1 MPPMKLV
8 TRALQR
14 YWRMTRSMTLGAQGV
29 VLTPDNRVLLVR
41 HTYRPGWHFPGGGVE
56 KGETALEALGRELE
70 EEAGVLLDAPPE
82 LFGLYANFRVFP
94 GDHVALFVVRAWRQP
109 VVPPPNREIAEQR
122 FFAVSEL
129 LPDVNAPTRIRLAE
143 ILDGVPRAEYWIA

>member
-1 MPPMKLV
+1 MPAKKLV

-14 YWRMTRSMTLGAQGV
+14 YWRLSRPMTLGAQGV

-56 KGETALEALGRELE
+56 KGETALHALGRELE

-82 LFGLYANFRVFP
+82 LFGLYANFRLFP
-94 GDHVALFVVRAWRQP
+94 GDHIALFVVRAWRQSR
-109 VVPPPNREIAEQR
+109 VPPPNHEIAEQR
-122 FFAVSEL
+122 FFSVPEL
-129 LPDVNAPTRIRLAE
+129 LPEVSAPTRDRLAE
-143 ILDGVPRAEYWIA
+143 ILDGVPRAEYWVA